1 MPIFNFYRF
10 DNKQGDN
17 GPSLFAAE
25 EAAQTRVSQEKYK
38 TPEECFGSFFATRQH
53 LQLNVLKSH
62 GNGEEK
68 HYELY
73 NCDVVVP
80 ELQGI
85 ILLELESNG
94 IKTTIENK
102 QKIRHPNHPFC
113 RIIIDNRPEHQIIA
127 IEKNTAFSGDTDKA
141 ALVLQNGLNQKLL
154 DYGREIVI
162 QSLKKK
168 STDFWPVVWDIRKKF
183 NDYVRFIKLDF
194 REGHNARSANTLMAM
209 ISELTK
215 KGDCDAL
222 FELKAKDGQR
232 EINLIDL
239 EEDIS
244 NIAAICLEEG
254 IFDLTVH
261 FAHFGCYRYGADIMA
276 QFGVDDEIIESFGH
290 EYISTFDGKN
300 PTFELVVW
308 IDKMNEILKDYA
320 KTGTIKRGRKTGF
333 GKTVCRR

>member
-1 MPIFNFYRF
+1 
-10 DNKQGDN
+10 
-17 GPSLFAAE
+17 
-25 EAAQTRVSQEKYK
+25 
-38 TPEECFGSFFATRQH
+38 
-53 LQLNVLKSH
+53 
-62 GNGEEK
+62 
-68 HYELY
+68 
-73 NCDVVVP
+73 
-80 ELQGI
+80 
-85 ILLELESNG
+85 
-94 IKTTIENK
+94 
-102 QKIRHPNHPFC
+102 
-113 RIIIDNRPEHQIIA
+113 
-127 IEKNTAFSGDTDKA
+127 
-141 ALVLQNGLNQKLL
+141 
-154 DYGREIVI
+154 
-162 QSLKKK
+162 
-168 STDFWPVVWDIRKKF
+168 
-183 NDYVRFIKLDF
+183 
-194 REGHNARSANTLMAM
+194 MAM

-320 KTGTIKRGRKTGF
+320 KTGTIKRGRKAGF